1 MKFKLLGCLAVLAAC
16 VLLAG
21 LLYASRRT
29 LLQAA
34 GDILVVQDNLQPA
47 DLIAVASG
55 PDHRVLYAVQ
65 LFKAG
70 YADGLFFTGGRCLT
84 EGDFEEN
91 RCAALAEREGIPKN
105 AIAVDS
111 ADVTS
116 TYDEAVRLKA
126 YIEQSQEPVRSV
138 ILVSDPHHMRR
149 MRWIYQRVLGGDI
162 RLQMA
167 PVSFELT
174 PYRRDWWRDTVSR
187 DFVLSEY
194 LKSMYY
200 FFTY

>member
-1 MKFKLLGCLAVLAAC
+1 MRYKLLGCLAVLASC
-16 VLLAG
+16 VCLVG

-29 LLQAA
+29 LVQAA

-65 LFKAG
+65 LVKAG
-70 YADGLFFTGGRCLT
+70 YAERLFFTDGRCLA
-84 EGDFEEN
+84 ESDRKEN
-91 RCAALAEREGIPKN
+91 RCAALAEREGIPRN
-105 AIAVDS
+105 AITVDH
-111 ADVTS
+111 AEVTS

-126 YIEQSQEPVRSV
+126 FIEQSQEPVRSIV
-138 ILVSDPHHMRR
+138 LVSDPHHMRR
-149 MRWIYQRVLGGDI
+149 MRWIYQRVLGSDI

-167 PVSFELT
+167 PVPFELT
-174 PYRRDWWRDTVSR
+174 PYQPVWWRDTASR

-194 LKSMYY
+194 FKSIYY
-200 FFTY
+200 FFAY